1 MIKIKTISNS
11 AKIQEYSFF
20 YGSHRMKL
28 TSKRSSIDISFRLRT
43 KLLICIILLECLI
56 MIGTIIV
63 VDRQMRISASDHF
76 LKLGIAISKN
86 LSAVN
91 ASFVTTYNYVGI
103 EQNVTKAVS
112 DNDLTYALIQFFDGE
127 LAAYSGEESI
137 RSEVIE
143 NSIESKTFKNQES
156 LIRYLNFG
164 DSNFKI
170 CELSSPIIIRDKQWA
185 TVRVGLSLENV
196 QATIVSTRKALF
208 ILGFIA
214 LVIGCL
220 ASVIF
225 ASKITRPVASLVTD
239 VEAISKGDYEQKIG
253 INSCDEIGYLARRF
267 GAMKESLKENIQL
280 LKDSNTELTNT
291 NQRLQSL
298 FKASQAVNSFKNQG
312 KLYDLIL
319 DTALLATEAYGASLI
334 LVKSEYEVQVAAS
347 TVKGAKNSTQK
358 EAYQKLLQEQPFLHQ
373 TFSFDSNLGSCAF
386 NLEYLENTPFFRT
399 RIGSYPELEILSL
412 PLGSADKITGYINLL
427 RDKKRKFDT
436 SEMQTLVV
444 LASQTTTSIE
454 NIHLFV
460 QLEQAY
466 LSSIKSLAKTLE
478 LKDEYTLGHA
488 ERVAEICKK
497 IGQRMNMDKS
507 LIKIMYNAALLH
519 DLGKIGV
526 LESILNKKT
535 RLDSEEYRMIKKHPE
550 FGEQILRPIYS
561 LREESKIVRHH
572 HEREDGNGYPD
583 AIDGSILSLS
593 EKIIIVA
600 DAFDAMN
607 SKRSYRT
614 ALDQEEIINEMKKGR
629 GKQFDL
635 NVVDA
640 FLEIYESELI
650 NRQMDRRVI
659 TLPSISMA

>member
-1 MIKIKTISNS
+1 
-11 AKIQEYSFF
+11 
-20 YGSHRMKL
+20 MKF
-28 TSKRSSIDISFRLRT
+28 TPKRSSIDISFRLRS
-43 KLLICIILLECLI
+43 KFLIGIILLECLI
-56 MIGTIIV
+56 MAGTIVV
-63 VDRQMRISASDHF
+63 VDRQMRESASDQF

-103 EQNVTKAVS
+103 EQNVAKAVH

-127 LAAYSGEESI
+127 LAAYSGEEKI
-137 RSEVIE
+137 KREVIQ
-143 NSIESKTFKNQES
+143 NNIEGQAFKNQDS
-156 LIRYLNFG
+156 MVRYLNFR
-164 DSNFKI
+164 DPQFEI

-185 TVRVGLSLENV
+185 TVRVGLSLENIHT
-196 QATIVSTRKALF
+196 TIVNTRKALF
-208 ILGFIA
+208 ILGLIA
-214 LVIGCL
+214 LVVGCL
-220 ASVIF
+220 ASVLF
-225 ASKITRPVASLVTD
+225 ASKITRPVASLVND
-239 VEAISKGDYEQKIG
+239 VEAISKGDYEQEIG
-253 INSCDEIGYLARRF
+253 INSRDEIGYLARRF
-267 GAMKESLKENIQL
+267 GTMKESLKENIQL
-280 LKDSNTELTNT
+280 LKDSNLELTNT

-298 FKASQAVNSFKNQG
+298 FKTSQAVNSFKNQD

-319 DTALLATEAYGASLI
+319 ETALLATEAYGASLI

-347 TVKGAKNSTQK
+347 IVKKIKNNTQK
-358 EAYQKLLQEQPFLHQ
+358 ATYQKILQEQPFLHQ
-373 TFSFDSNLGSCAF
+373 TFSFDASLGSCAF

-399 RIGSYPELEILSL
+399 QIGTYPDLEILSL
-412 PLGSADKITGYINLL
+412 PLGSAENITGYINLI
-427 RDKKRKFDT
+427 RDKKRKFDK

-444 LASQTTTSIE
+444 LASQMTTSIE

-460 QLEQAY
+460 ELEQAY

-507 LIKIMYNAALLH
+507 SIKILYNAALLH
-519 DLGKIGV
+519 DIGKIGV

-550 FGEQILRPIYS
+550 FGEQILRPIFS

-572 HEREDGNGYPD
+572 HEREDGSGYPD

-607 SKRSYRT
+607 SKRSYRM
-614 ALDQEEIINEMKKGR
+614 ALDDEEIISELKKSR

-635 NVVDA
+635 DVVDV

-650 NRQMDRRVI
+650 RSEMDKRVI
-659 TLPSISMA
+659 PLPNVLTA